1 MLTATHAE
9 TSGPSIHLFRVVP
22 SQHFLGLRADHMPVG
37 VDVDLQ
43 VFGLQ
48 VLFQPRVLLLKQFL
62 VALHRLD
69 GGLQDL
75 QRLCEHVSLVLEVLC
90 AGLLEAQRLM
100 ALPQLVQV
108 VIFLPLRGAE
118 LRDFV
123 LQVSDPP
130 LCVSKSDLQVTLLEF
145 ASSQLAL
152 QRTQCALLVHVHL
165 KIGLASFLVAIHPV
179 LRSHLLSKLLFLEP
193 RRLPLKIVDLLAQL
207 VD

>member
-1 MLTATHAE
+1 
-9 TSGPSIHLFRVVP
+9 
-22 SQHFLGLRADHMPVG
+22 
-37 VDVDLQ
+37 
-43 VFGLQ
+43 
-48 VLFQPRVLLLKQFL
+48 
-62 VALHRLD
+62 
-69 GGLQDL
+69 
-75 QRLCEHVSLVLEVLC
+75 
-90 AGLLEAQRLM
+90 M

-123 LQVSDPP
+123 LQVSDPS

-145 ASSQLAL
+145 ASPQLAL

-193 RRLPLKIVDLLAQL
+193 RRLPLKVVDLLAQL